1 MSQRVSIFLVV
12 LLLMFN
18 GEILGQPK
26 SSFSIPF
33 SGRVTIKKTPNLF
46 KPTFS
51 LPQVLKYEDSTGFNK
66 YSLLNVPTAS
76 FYINSLGFICQKEL
90 QLDKITP
97 VPIRLRLGSL
107 EYVNWMEQK
116 PNVNKPYR

>member
-33 SGRVTIKKTPNLF
+33 SGRVTIKKTPI
-46 KPTFS
+46 S
-51 LPQVLKYEDSTGFNK
+51 LNQHSAYLKYLSMK
-66 YSLLNVPTAS
+66 IVPGS
-76 FYINSLGFICQKEL
+76 INI
-90 QLDKITP
+90 
-97 VPIRLRLGSL
+97 V
-107 EYVNWMEQK
+107 Y
-116 PNVNKPYR
+116 

>member
-51 LPQVLKYEDSTGFNK
+51 LPQVLKYEDSTGFNECA
-66 YSLLNVPTAS
+66 NS
-76 FYINSLGFICQKEL
+76 FFLYQQSGVYLPKRIATG
-90 QLDKITP
+90 
-97 VPIRLRLGSL
+97 
-107 EYVNWMEQK
+107 
-116 PNVNKPYR
+116 